1 VIEVPARMGAEDFSF
16 YQQVIPGFI
25 YRLGCGNEARGIT
38 SDIHTPDFDIDE
50 DCLVVGV
57 KTMANM
63 VMDYLER
70 HAERK

>member
-1 VIEVPARMGAEDFSF
+1 MGAEDFS
-16 YQQVIPGFI
+16 YYEQVVPGFL
-25 YRLGCGNEARGIT
+25 YRLGCGNKARGIT

-63 VMDYLER
+63 VMDYLEK